1 MNRLLTI
8 ALILSLASTAHAS
21 EWVSTK
27 QYAGVKA
34 EAASMMP
41 LPNKSFFTITMRD
54 VEKKVAEAMVEDSV
68 AEEVE
73 VLVLPSGMPMLH
85 KADHPIELVIHSLQV
100 NPDSKRWQAEAYVV
114 ANGKTETVK
123 PIAGRYDEMVKVP
136 VLSRQMGNKDVIELE
151 DIEFKLMPS
160 RKLRKDT
167 VTDSDQL
174 LGKSARKL
182 ISAERMIRLSE
193 VAPAI
198 TVEKDREV
206 EMTYNTPYMSL
217 RTSGKA
223 LENGHKGDLIRV
235 MNHDTQRTVSARVV
249 DAHRVEVTPTT
260 IIN

>member
-1 MNRLLTI
+1 MNRLLTTAVI
-8 ALILSLASTAHAS
+8 LIFASTAHAAD
-21 EWVSTK
+21 WVSTK

-41 LPNKSFFTITMRD
+41 LSSKNYFTITMRD
-54 VEKKVAEAMVEDSV
+54 VEKKVAEAMIEDSV
-68 AEEVE
+68 AEQVE
-73 VLVLPSGMPMLH
+73 VLVLPSGIPTLH
-85 KADHPIELVIHSLQV
+85 KADHPIELVIHALQV
-100 NPDSKRWQAEAYVV
+100 DPNAKRWQGEAYVI
-114 ANGKTETVK
+114 ANGKTEIVK

-136 VLSRQMGNKDVIELE
+136 MLSHQMGNKDIIEME
-151 DIEFKLMPS
+151 DIEFKLVPS

-167 VTDSDQL
+167 VIDSDQL

-193 VAPAI
+193 ITAAI

-206 EMTYNTPYMSL
+206 EMVYNTPYMSL
-217 RTSGKA
+217 RTTGKA
-223 LENGHKGDLIRV
+223 LENGTTGDLIRV

-249 DAHRVEVTPTT
+249 NAHRVEVTPTT